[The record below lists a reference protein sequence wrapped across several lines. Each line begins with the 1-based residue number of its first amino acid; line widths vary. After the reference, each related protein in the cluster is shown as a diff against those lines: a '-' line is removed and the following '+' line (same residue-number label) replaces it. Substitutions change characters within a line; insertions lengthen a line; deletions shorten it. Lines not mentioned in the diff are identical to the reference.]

1 MKQND
6 PKYTRSEK
14 ELMDKYWTASYGKR
28 NERSTYDQDLY
39 TIMISKNAED
49 PHGYSS
55 TLLKLTPQ
63 DISDL
68 EILLKSFKT
77 DPSDNNSFVRK
88 NAVYRNA
95 KSIKRTVKRKVIK
108 KCKCK

>member
-6 PKYTRSEK
+6 PKYTQREK
-14 ELMDKYWTASYGKR
+14 ELMDTYWITSYGKI

-39 TIMISKNAED
+39 GIMISKNAED

-55 TLLKLTPQ
+55 TLLKLKPQ
-63 DISDL
+63 DINDL
-68 EILLKSFKT
+68 NILLKSFKT
-77 DPSDNNSFVRK
+77 DPSDNNSFIRK
-88 NAVYRNA
+88 NEVYRSA
-95 KSIKRTVKRKVIK
+95 KSIKKTVKRKVIK